1 MILYFWRRIANIE
14 CYNTI
19 LEKRIT
25 NLKKENKELKE
36 KSSKE
41 NVFANFQEAE
51 CQMQKIFSDVC
62 ETNGELHI
70 ISDSSDPP
78 DQSESRNPD
87 IFDDISK
94 IIEGD
99 SCEKNPSDTVCVTEV
114 TDVTDAMNVERCD
127 LPVANHFSDLNDTE
141 SIVSDVSK
149 YTRKNL
155 SKMNLDKLKD
165 ICVTLN
171 ISNEGTK
178 NTLIEKILSQ

>member
-1 MILYFWRRIANIE
+1 ME

-19 LEKRIT
+19 LEKRIS

-41 NVFANFQEAE
+41 NVFTNFQEAE
-51 CQMQKIFSDVC
+51 CQMQKIFSDAC
-62 ETNGELHI
+62 ETNDELHI
-70 ISDSSDPP
+70 ISDLSDPSDP
-78 DQSESRNPD
+78 LDQSNSRNPD
-87 IFDDISK
+87 VLDDISK

-99 SCEKNPSDTVCVTEV
+99 SEAASEINPNNTICVTEV
-114 TDVTDAMNVERCD
+114 TDVSNVTNLERCN

-141 SIVSDVSK
+141 SIISDVSK

-165 ICVTLN
+165 ICATLN

-178 NTLIEKILSQ
+178 NTIIEKILSQ